1 MHYEGVAEGPEPRTR
16 REDVARWQDVVGS
29 QPDFAAEVRRVFD
42 AHKHKTIATLRR
54 DGSPRLSGVEVEFTA
69 GDVTFGMMPRSRKA
83 ADLRRDPRTEVHS
96 ASFLVE
102 GEEASWGGDARIA
115 GRACEIRDP
124 DERARYTETPPGSYP
139 LFALDIERV
148 VRIKL
153 EGSPPHLVLETW
165 RPGQPLERAVV
176 D

>member
-1 MHYEGVAEGPEPRTR
+1 LEIPQVT
-16 REDVARWQDVVGS
+16 RWQDVVDS
-29 QPDFAAEVRRVFD
+29 HPDFAAAVQQIFG

-54 DGSPRLSGVEVEFTA
+54 DGSPRLSGLELEFTA

-96 ASFLVE
+96 TSVVVE
-102 GEEASWGGDARIA
+102 GEEEAFAGDARIS
-115 GRACEIRDP
+115 GRAREVTDLE
-124 DERARYTETPPGSYP
+124 ERARYTDTPPDAYP

-148 VRIKL
+148 MRIAL
-153 EGSPPHLVLETW
+153 EGSPPHLIVYTW
-165 RPGQPLERAVV
+165 RPGRPIERAVA